1 VRLFGIAL
9 ALALASTPSARAQLS
24 GDVVRIG
31 VLNDQSG
38 VYSDLSGLGSVLA
51 ARMAVEDFGG
61 SLNGKPIEI
70 ISADHQNKPDVGA
83 AIARKWLD
91 VDGVDAIVDVPHSAT
106 ALAVLN
112 ITRERNKPLFL
123 SGSAASEITGPLCS
137 RTSVHWTYD
146 SYANG
151 KAIVTALSKQGLKT
165 WFFLTGDNAGTQA
178 LERDAV
184 TFIKETGGQVIGSVR
199 HPLGAPDFSSYL
211 LQAQASPS
219 QIIGLANA
227 GGDTIN
233 SVKQA
238 AEFGIRQSGK
248 NFAGLLLFITD
259 VKSIGLENAQG
270 LYSIES
276 FYWDLDDKTR
286 AWSKRF
292 SERHAGRKPTAA
304 QAGVYGSV
312 LHYLKAVK
320 ETGTDEGVPVVD
332 KMKQMPVNDFWSNDF
347 EIRQDGRLVRDMYL
361 FQVKRPAES
370 TGEWDLYRLVS
381 RIPGDQAFRPLADG
395 GCPLVKASPR

>member
-1 VRLFGIAL
+1 VRLHWIAL
-9 ALALASTPSARAQLS
+9 AASLAAAAPANAQIS

-38 VYSDLSGLGSVLA
+38 VYADLSGAGSVLA
-51 ARMAVEDFGG
+51 ARMAVEDFGDTVA
-61 SLNGKPIEI
+61 GKRIEI
-70 ISADHQNKPDVGA
+70 VSADHQNKPDIGA
-83 AIARKWLD
+83 ATARRWID
-91 VDGVDAIVDVPHSAT
+91 VGGVDAIVDVPHSAT

-112 ITRERNKPLFL
+112 LTREKNKPLFL
-123 SGSAASEITGPLCS
+123 SGPAASELTGPLCS

-151 KAIVTALSKQGLKT
+151 KAIVSALSKQGLKS

-184 TFIKETGGQVIGSVR
+184 AFIKEAGGKVLGSVK
-199 HPLGAPDFSSYL
+199 HPLNVPDFSSFL
-211 LQAQASPS
+211 LQAQASPAE
-219 QIIGLANA
+219 IIGLANA
-227 GGDTIN
+227 GGDTVN

-238 AEFGIRQSGK
+238 AEFGIRKSGK

-292 SERHAGRKPTAA
+292 SERHNGRQPTAD
-304 QAGVYGSV
+304 QAGVYGAV

-320 ETGTDEGVPVVD
+320 ETGTDEGVAVVD
-332 KMKQMPVNDFWSNDF
+332 KMKQIPVNDFWSDNF
-347 EIRQDGRLVRDMYL
+347 RIREDGRLVRDMYL
-361 FQVKRPAES
+361 FQVKTPAES
-370 TGEWDLYRLVS
+370 KGDWDLYRLVS
-381 RIPGDQAFRPLADG
+381 RIPGDEAFRPQANG
-395 GCPLVKASPR
+395 GCPLVGAAK